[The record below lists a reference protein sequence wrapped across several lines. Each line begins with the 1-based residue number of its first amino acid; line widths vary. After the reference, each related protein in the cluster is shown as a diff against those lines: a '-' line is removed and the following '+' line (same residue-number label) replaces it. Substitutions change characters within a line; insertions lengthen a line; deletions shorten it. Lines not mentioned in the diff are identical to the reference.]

1 MATGKRILVIGGSG
15 RTGKLVIQELLQRGH
30 KTTAL
35 VRKPEPMQPEVD
47 AGLKVVIG
55 TPLNLEDV
63 RKAFKSSSPD
73 VVIVT
78 LSAPR
83 ADDSPFAAVVAPPR
97 LMADSVANV
106 VTIMKGFQTS
116 KVVIMQAFGV
126 AESWVNMHCVMRLMM
141 SKSNMIYQ
149 YDDHN
154 LVTAET
160 KTSGQNYVFVR
171 PSRLVEGEA
180 KDVQEW
186 PENGRGVPVMG
197 TITRNSVARF
207 LVQASE
213 SDAWDNTAPVIT
225 N

>member
-15 RTGKLVIQELLQRGH
+15 RTGKLVIQELLHRGH

-63 RKAFKSSSPD
+63 RIAFTSSNPD

-207 LVQASE
+207 LVQAAE

>member
-15 RTGKLVIQELLQRGH
+15 RTGKLVIQELLHRGH
-30 KTTAL
+30 KTTTL
-35 VRKPEPMQPEVD
+35 VRKLEPMQPEID

-63 RKAFKSSSPD
+63 RKAFTSSNPD

-97 LMADSVANV
+97 LMADSVSNV

-160 KTSGQNYVFVR
+160 KASGQNYVFVR

-180 KDVQEW
+180 KDVREW
-186 PENGRGVPVMG
+186 SENGRDVPVMG

>member
-73 VVIVT
+73 IVIVT

-160 KTSGQNYVFVR
+160 KASGQTYVFVR

-180 KDVQEW
+180 KDIQEW

-197 TITRNSVARF
+197 TVTRNSVARF
-207 LVQASE
+207 LVQAAE
-213 SDAWDNTAPVIT
+213 SDAWDNAAPVIT